1 MTNKDTIIVAFLV
14 SLGVFSSGVATQYV
28 NSLTPDQKTVLLQ
41 ANDCSGAAVPTDNT
55 NTLPV
60 PNRLN

>member
-1 MTNKDTIIVAFLV
+1 MNKNDRIIAAFLV

-28 NSLTPDQKTVLLQ
+28 RSLTPDQKIVLLQ
-41 ANDCSGAAVPTDNT
+41 ASDTAGTAVPVDNT

-60 PNRLN
+60 PARK